1 MDEKM
6 ILEIHEA
13 EPIKGEVVRIHKE
26 TLDIV
31 QQLQAETGL
40 TASKIISE
48 CIKFASQH
56 YEIREHKRGRRYE

>member
-13 EPIKGEVVRIHKE
+13 EPIKGGVVRIHKE
-26 TLDIV
+26 AQEIV
-31 QQLQAETGL
+31 HQLQTETGL
-40 TASKIISE
+40 TASKIVSE

>member
-1 MDEKM
+1 MDEKI
-6 ILEIHEA
+6 ILEIYEA
-13 EPIKGEVVRIHKE
+13 EPIKGGVVRIRKE
-26 TLDIV
+26 ALDIV

-56 YEIREHKRGRRYE
+56 YEVKKI

>member
-6 ILEIHEA
+6 ILEIYEA
-13 EPIKGEVVRIHKE
+13 EPIRGGVVRIRKE
-26 TLDIV
+26 ALDIV

-56 YEIREHKRGRRYE
+56 YEVKKI